1 MTTKEPLPGCV
12 GFDWDDGN
20 ATKNWERHRVSSSE
34 CEEVFFLA
42 PLVMAQP
49 DTKPPGPERRFL
61 TLGQT
66 GRGRRLFL
74 VFTVR
79 RDLIRVISARPMS
92 RRERRA
98 YEQARE
104 AGRAESPS

>member
-1 MTTKEPLPGCV
+1 MTTEDPLLGCV
-12 GFDWDDGN
+12 GFEWDEGN
-20 ATKNWERHRVSSSE
+20 ATKNWERHRVSGPE

-42 PLVMAQP
+42 PLVMTRQAAKHSGQ
-49 DTKPPGPERRFL
+49 ERRFL
-61 TLGQT
+61 ALGRT
-66 GRGRRLFL
+66 VRGRRLFL

-104 AGRAESPS
+104 TGQAESPS